1 MTRLPAASIAPSAVT
16 TDASE
21 ARHPTDLRVNQLRLR
36 VYPPVNLWH
45 VLIAT
50 GVVYIL
56 LTAALVILP

>member
-1 MTRLPAASIAPSAVT
+1 M
-16 TDASE
+16 
-21 ARHPTDLRVNQLRLR
+21 TDLRINQLRLR

-50 GVVYIL
+50 VVVYIL